1 MVVSRVPRVKAA
13 RIATSTRIPESTKCA
28 GIRLRGFEGGGGIG
42 GVSGIRVASTG
53 PPHHVEKYTCS
64 G

>member
-1 MVVSRVPRVKAA
+1 M
-13 RIATSTRIPESTKCA
+13 RIPESTKCA